1 MANNSSRS
9 QNFGGSNQERG
20 RRPYDFVYFP
30 DKLPTQNRP
39 PGHHKYLSDHL
50 HGTLFLTLKLQTKL
64 HISTGVV
71 LMGSDINREHIP
83 LIKTMVQ
90 GNDNELLIQGSSLKG
105 CIRSVYEAITNS
117 RVGVKPKKPNE
128 YPKERL
134 PATDKDQLCPAS
146 IVFGA
151 SGEKWGWQGLI
162 TIQDAHCEVRGFE
175 VGFMPSLWQPRP
187 DKNKAYYIKD
197 KSGNN
202 KTVGWKFYYNMKNAI
217 DKGEGNGI
225 PVQVAFR
232 NDEFITQLNFR
243 NLKPEELGALLI
255 TLGQDQD
262 YPIVLKAGAGK
273 PVGMGSMTVEIV
285 EAEILQTQADL
296 HTRYTSFNPQDN
308 QFLTGESLKI
318 FITDRMKEAHDNLI
332 DKSKLE
338 QLLKIL
344 NFNTD
349 FTPNDSY

>member
-20 RRPYDFVYFP
+20 PRPYDFVYFLNKP
-30 DKLPTQNRP
+30 ATSNSP
-39 PGHHKYLSDHL
+39 PGHHKYLPNHL
-50 HGTLFLTLKLQTKL
+50 HGTLFLTLKVQTSL

-71 LMGSDINREHIP
+71 LMGSDINRENIP

-117 RVGVKPKKPNE
+117 RVGVKPKNPNE

-134 PATDKDQLCPAS
+134 PATDKNQLCPTS

-175 VGFMPSLWQPRP
+175 VGFMPNLWRPRP
-187 DKNKAYYIKD
+187 DENQAYYD
-197 KSGNN
+197 ER
-202 KTVGWKFYYNMKNAI
+202 KTVGWKFYYNMKNSI
-217 DKGEGNGI
+217 DKGLDNGI

-232 NDEFITQLNFR
+232 NDEFSTQVNFR
-243 NLKPEELGALLI
+243 NLKPEELGTLLI
-255 TLGQDQD
+255 ALGQDKN
-262 YPIVLKAGAGK
+262 YPLVLKVGAGK
-273 PVGMGSMTVEIV
+273 PIGMGSMSVDIT
-285 EAEILQTQADL
+285 EAEILQNQADL
-296 HTRYTSFNPQDN
+296 HNRYTSLALPEN
-308 QFLTGESLKI
+308 QVLTDESLNVFIQNKI
-318 FITDRMKEAHDNLI
+318 QQAHEVLI
-332 DKSKLE
+332 EQTQLKKLSE
-338 QLLKIL
+338 IL
-344 NFNTD
+344 SPSTNRI
-349 FTPNDSY
+349 PHESY

>member
-20 RRPYDFVYFP
+20 PRPYDFVYFIEKP
-30 DKLPTQNRP
+30 PTSNSP
-39 PGHHKYLSDHL
+39 PGHDKYLPDHL
-50 HGTLFLTLKLQTKL
+50 HGTLFLTLKVQTTL

-90 GNDNELLIQGSSLKG
+90 GNDKELLIQGSSLKG

-128 YPKERL
+128 YPEKRL
-134 PATDKDQLCPAS
+134 PATEKNQLCPAS

-175 VGFMPSLWQPRP
+175 VDFMPNLWRPRP
-187 DKNKAYYIKD
+187 DENQAYYDD
-197 KSGNN
+197 K
-202 KTVGWKFYYNMKNAI
+202 KTVGWKFYYNMKNSI
-217 DKGEGNGI
+217 NKGLDNGI

-232 NDEFITQLNFR
+232 NDEFSTQLNFK

-255 TLGQDQD
+255 ALGQDKN
-262 YPIVLKAGAGK
+262 YPLVLKVGAGK
-273 PVGMGSMTVEIV
+273 PVGMGSMSIDIT
-285 EAEILQTQADL
+285 EAEIIQNQADL
-296 HTRYTSFNPQDN
+296 YNRYTSLTIPSN
-308 QFLTGESLKI
+308 QVLTDESLNI
-318 FITDRMKEAHDNLI
+318 FIQNKIQQAHEALI
-332 DKSKLE
+332 EKAQLKKLSE
-338 QLLKIL
+338 IL
-344 NFNTD
+344 SPSTNRI
-349 FTPNDSY
+349 PHESY